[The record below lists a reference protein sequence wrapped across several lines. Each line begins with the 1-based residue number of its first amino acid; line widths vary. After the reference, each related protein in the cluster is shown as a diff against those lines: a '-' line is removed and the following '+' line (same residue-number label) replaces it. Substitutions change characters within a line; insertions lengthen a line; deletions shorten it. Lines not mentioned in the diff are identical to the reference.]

1 MRVNR
6 LSVFMLLSILAAIFL
21 DPSTVRFTAYFAKQ
35 AIYSTAQLVTIQDYS
50 EITAPANADERIKFY
65 QDTVEN
71 LLG

>member
-50 EITAPANADERIKFY
+50 EITTPANADERIKFY